1 MNFHELLDAV
11 EKWLNKVGNAFQ
23 HWMTD
28 ASRKEII
35 YPVLIG
41 TMDGVYFDYQ
51 YIGEVFSPLNRIW
64 HNYAVDRV
72 HVDTDWICY
81 SFRVFE
87 PVSVTDRYRLTKRAE
102 QAAKMSLTAWMRER
116 SFYYETDSLVACHFE
131 LEHLDVY
138 MARTLNGVSV
148 MEDIRKRTQH
158 WKSV

>member
-1 MNFHELLDAV
+1 M
-11 EKWLNKVGNAFQ
+11 
-23 HWMTD
+23 
-28 ASRKEII
+28 
-35 YPVLIG
+35 
-41 TMDGVYFDYQ
+41 
-51 YIGEVFSPLNRIW
+51 NRIW

-87 PVSVTDRYRLTKRAE
+87 PVSVTDRYRLTKSAE

-158 WKSV
+158 WKYKIICGMFKKRGGTGKHLQDALASKKCLPGTPAVL